1 MKVTFVAEFNQE
13 EDGYDGS
20 VTVVRKDVHDL
31 HDLAV
36 HSGDC
41 ATAVGYTWVKTAC
54 YECTNGDMIWGDH

>member
-41 ATAVGYTWVKTAC
+41 AT
-54 YECTNGDMIWGDH
+54 